1 MNNFFDRNKPGM
13 MFDKV
18 LEILIILMHELR
30 QGKDRID
37 QGTLQELET
46 QGYTKT
52 EISAAFSW
60 LVDRM
65 SSLPEQDTLNSAP
78 TDRSFRVLHFAEMN
92 VLTPEAQGYLIQ
104 LREMNILTPR
114 LVEMVIERC
123 MTQGSPVDIPM
134 LRTVV
139 SGLLFHNQA
148 LAMMG
153 HRFVIGGDETIH

>member
-1 MNNFFDRNKPGM
+1 MT
-13 MFDKV
+13 FDKV
-18 LEILIILMHELR
+18 LEVLMILMHELR

-37 QGTLQELET
+37 QGTLQALET

-65 SSLPEQDTLNSAP
+65 NMLPEQEPTLAP

-104 LREMNILTPR
+104 LREMGILTPR

-123 MTQGSPVDIPM
+123 MTQGAQADIQT
-134 LRTVV
+134 LKSVV
-139 SGLLFHNQA
+139 SGILFHNQA

-153 HRFVIGGDETIH
+153 HRFVIGGNETIH